1 MYFSRIVSVLLLV
14 VSLSN
19 NPTVAIDTRIV
30 NGTTATNGQYPYQ
43 ASLRILGIHYCSGS
57 ILNTRWILTAAYCI
71 NQKPVFTVV
80 VGSNTLNANGVTYQV
95 SYYVKHPLFDVETKL
110 YNAGLINTT
119 TSISYS
125 SNIQPIVITPLLP
138 FDGVVAV
145 ITGWGTNS
153 SGSVSTVNQLQ
164 SLNTI
169 VINQTFCLTLF
180 QGYPVDSTQICT
192 FLEHGGACGFDDGS
206 PVVVESSFDEFYN
219 LQSEIQA
226 KDEDNDHS
234 AVLDKF
240 EENYFKAVSLAR
252 EIIAKLAGKA
262 IVANAAASTSK
273 MEHGSVEDN
282 GEEVA
287 LASAAHGST
296 AEMDKRIVGGTTAT
310 PGQFPYVVSLRTIGN
325 VHFCGGSIIRPRWI
339 LTSAQ
344 CLSVTPNFKVVAGTN
359 SLIAGGTVYQVA
371 RSIKHP
377 SFNPTTYIYDAG
389 LVQTT
394 LYISFCGTVKP
405 VYLTHFHR
413 QVTASAVVSGWGS
426 TGYPSTIPSTLLQ
439 YLITDVISNADC
451 QRQITNLRFTLQS
464 THFCTFKSQSGDC
477 VADDGGPLVVNSVQ
491 YGIVSV
497 YACGLGYADVYTN
510 VSSVFDWILLVAKN
524 ISLTLHEDMANE
536 KIVISGIAGAFPNI
550 ENVAE
555 FYTNLDNKIKSF
567 NQIDPYWQIVTPGVP
582 SVIGKLTFPEKFDAG
597 YFGVHHK
604 QADEMHQGCRM
615 LLEQAVAAVIDSGIN
630 PDDLKGSKTGVFV
643 ANSVYESS
651 EEWIWR
657 KLSSPSFS
665 LLGSKCSAMAE
676 WISYYLQLQGPTVTS
691 NSACASS
698 LYSLDQ
704 AVMAI
709 KTGKCDS
716 ALICSFNV
724 IQNPHIHFG
733 LTQLGVLET
742 NGVTNVFDDS
752 CTGYVRSEA
761 MAVVFLQKFQDAKRI
776 YAEILNIKSN
786 TDGFKEMG
794 ISHPSDEMLIDLVK
808 EIYDEV
814 GVDINTVSFVECH
827 VTGTAAG
834 MSQEIKGVE
843 EAFCSDRKTPLLI
856 GSVKAGIGHCE
867 GASGLASLIKILI
880 GLQHNCILPN
890 QECQQLTR
898 KPDALQ
904 NGKLVVLTERLTLPS
919 DQDVIIGCNN
929 FGFGGTNSHL
939 VLKHCPN
946 FQSTNQSSNS
956 NRLVCFS
963 ARTMASLTKIINSLA
978 DNQTEEYLAL
988 LQNIFKYNNFR
999 LYVLGFNL
1007 NLDKLYPNASWPV
1020 KAPSISPLIQWQ
1032 HKDDWDILKYEMKN
1046 LSTDVA
1052 TITLEHNH
1060 WKFLTGHVV
1069 DGRTVLP
1076 GTGYLFIVWNFYLKV
1091 NRFLMNQTKIIF
1103 ENVKFYGLTFLFK
1116 QKPVALTVNLMKLQN
1131 KFEVLFGYFCV
1142 NVTSLDGT
1150 IGSIKWYNW
1159 ITFLDN
1165 LFHFTVLNNQQHH
1178 LLIPFEFDQLFI
1190 DPLKHGQALYQY
1202 NNILPI
1208 HYNPVCNRI
1217 NAPGVEIRNLILSSI
1232 KKQSQKDPYLGIYK
1246 FVPFYTNL
1254 SLENSVKVHIQLVAE
1269 NLINTLKIIEVVDA
1283 FTSDTN
1289 ELLYPIVDNV
1299 LDNEYSF
1306 IENLSIFSTKTL
1318 DYPNTI
1324 VKYKTIEQLPS
1335 GLSLVIMSCGSQR
1348 QTTVA
1353 QILENRSSFVL
1364 SRESLKYE
1372 KFKHIEVISTH
1383 RTNSENLVLLRKSR
1397 KIPQKV
1403 IEIKSDFG
1411 WLEQLKSTLLQ
1422 NQKVLLV
1429 AQNDPTSGILG
1440 LVNCLKQEVDQNVS
1454 CLFLS
1459 DRVKRFDLEDDFYQ
1473 KQLRKGLLIN
1483 VFKNGQWGSY
1493 KHLPLYQGQKSCE
1506 HVIGVSRGKL
1516 TNIEFVEGPFTKK
1529 SLISD
1534 KDLIDIY
1541 CVGLNFKNAG
1551 AATEE
1556 ISNVESNFEDLGTEF
1571 AGKDSKNSRIMGIS
1585 LNSVFSNCISANTS
1599 ITCQIPDEWSM
1610 EDAATV
1616 PAIYLTVL
1624 HALLKIARLKHG
1636 QSILIHSGT
1645 DNVGQSAINV
1655 ALYYNCNIFTTID
1668 SKEKRQYL
1676 KTLYPNILDSH
1687 IGNLGDTEFEQI
1699 ILKQTNGRGVDV
1711 VISSLTDDK
1720 LSASIRCLNQ
1730 SGIFVFLGKPDNKF
1744 FIDEVFER
1752 RTYASVSVDTFFNQP
1767 LNNKKEILSL
1777 LQEGITK
1784 GYVKPLPKTV
1794 YHRDQLQNSLSLSKH
1809 TNKIVIQIKNEL
1821 VDNHS
1826 PLNAKPR
1833 FYCDPDKV
1841 YILIGG
1847 LGGFGLELTDWLITR
1862 NAKKIILVSRS
1873 GVTTGYQ
1880 SYKLYCWKNLDC
1892 KVLSSQDDLTT
1903 EDGCIK
1909 LLTEA
1914 NALGDVDGIFNLAI
1928 DLHDAL
1934 IENQN
1939 ENTFKTIWAPKVLI
1953 TRNMDTIS
1961 KKLCPRLRKFVMF
1974 SSLVCGRGNSGQSNY
1989 GMANSVAE
1997 RICEQR
2003 KEDGYPALVIQ
2014 WAFIGDVGL
2023 VADTPSAKVSIDR
2036 IRKQNIASCWNV
2048 IDTLLTHEE
2057 TIVSSTVFDSKEI
2070 KQNANSKDILST
2082 VAELLGETSLKH
2094 ISMHSELSSLGI
2106 NSISI
2111 IQLAQYLSAECNLH
2125 ISLKELRNMTL
2136 HMLVEKN
2143 NAPKN
2148 ST

>member
-1 MYFSRIVSVLLLV
+1 MTSQEAFSAVAYKRITLVQGFSWGVIASAYVKGTLSLEHAVLLAFELKKLLKKITSV
-14 VSLSN
+14 ECMKN
-19 NPTVAIDTRIV
+19 EQT
-30 NGTTATNGQYPYQ
+30 
-43 ASLRILGIHYCSGS
+43 ILKEIKRVC
-57 ILNTRWILTAAYCI
+57 
-71 NQKPVFTVV
+71 Q
-80 VGSNTLNANGVTYQV
+80 
-95 SYYVKHPLFDVETKL
+95 ETKTINVPAL
-110 YNAGLINTT
+110 LKDVTLI
-119 TSISYS
+119 
-125 SNIQPIVITPLLP
+125 
-138 FDGVVAV
+138 
-145 ITGWGTNS
+145 
-153 SGSVSTVNQLQ
+153 
-164 SLNTI
+164 
-169 VINQTFCLTLF
+169 
-180 QGYPVDSTQICT
+180 
-192 FLEHGGACGFDDGS
+192 S
-206 PVVVESSFDEFYN
+206 P
-219 LQSEIQA
+219 
-226 KDEDNDHS
+226 
-234 AVLDKF
+234 
-240 EENYFKAVSLAR
+240 
-252 EIIAKLAGKA
+252 KA
-262 IVANAAASTSK
+262 I
-273 MEHGSVEDN
+273 
-282 GEEVA
+282 
-287 LASAAHGST
+287 
-296 AEMDKRIVGGTTAT
+296 
-310 PGQFPYVVSLRTIGN
+310 
-325 VHFCGGSIIRPRWI
+325 
-339 LTSAQ
+339 
-344 CLSVTPNFKVVAGTN
+344 
-359 SLIAGGTVYQVA
+359 
-371 RSIKHP
+371 
-377 SFNPTTYIYDAG
+377 
-389 LVQTT
+389 
-394 LYISFCGTVKP
+394 
-405 VYLTHFHR
+405 
-413 QVTASAVVSGWGS
+413 
-426 TGYPSTIPSTLLQ
+426 
-439 YLITDVISNADC
+439 
-451 QRQITNLRFTLQS
+451 
-464 THFCTFKSQSGDC
+464 
-477 VADDGGPLVVNSVQ
+477 
-491 YGIVSV
+491 
-497 YACGLGYADVYTN
+497 
-510 VSSVFDWILLVAKN
+510 
-524 ISLTLHEDMANE
+524 
-536 KIVISGIAGAFPNI
+536 KIVIG
-550 ENVAE
+550 
-555 FYTNLDNKIKSF
+555 
-567 NQIDPYWQIVTPGVP
+567 
-582 SVIGKLTFPEKFDAG
+582 
-597 YFGVHHK
+597 
-604 QADEMHQGCRM
+604 ADEMN
-615 LLEQAVAAVIDSGIN
+615 EQ
-630 PDDLKGSKTGVFV
+630 
-643 ANSVYESS
+643 
-651 EEWIWR
+651 
-657 KLSSPSFS
+657 
-665 LLGSKCSAMAE
+665 
-676 WISYYLQLQGPTVTS
+676 
-691 NSACASS
+691 
-698 LYSLDQ
+698 
-704 AVMAI
+704 
-709 KTGKCDS
+709 
-716 ALICSFNV
+716 CSFNS
-724 IQNPHIHFG
+724 NASF
-733 LTQLGVLET
+733 
-742 NGVTNVFDDS
+742 
-752 CTGYVRSEA
+752 
-761 MAVVFLQKFQDAKRI
+761 
-776 YAEILNIKSN
+776 LNIL
-786 TDGFKEMG
+786 G
-794 ISHPSDEMLIDLVK
+794 
-808 EIYDEV
+808 
-814 GVDINTVSFVECH
+814 
-827 VTGTAAG
+827 
-834 MSQEIKGVE
+834 
-843 EAFCSDRKTPLLI
+843 
-856 GSVKAGIGHCE
+856 
-867 GASGLASLIKILI
+867 
-880 GLQHNCILPN
+880 
-890 QECQQLTR
+890 
-898 KPDALQ
+898 
-904 NGKLVVLTERLTLPS
+904 
-919 DQDVIIGCNN
+919 
-929 FGFGGTNSHL
+929 
-939 VLKHCPN
+939 
-946 FQSTNQSSNS
+946 
-956 NRLVCFS
+956 
-963 ARTMASLTKIINSLA
+963 
-978 DNQTEEYLAL
+978 
-988 LQNIFKYNNFR
+988 R

-1032 HKDDWDILKYEMKN
+1032 HKDDWDILKYEMRN

-1069 DGRTVLP
+1069 D
-1076 GTGYLFIVWNFYLKV
+1076 
-1091 NRFLMNQTKIIF
+1091 
-1103 ENVKFYGLTFLFK
+1103 
-1116 QKPVALTVNLMKLQN
+1116 
-1131 KFEVLFGYFCV
+1131 
-1142 NVTSLDGT
+1142 
-1150 IGSIKWYNW
+1150 
-1159 ITFLDN
+1159 DN
-1165 LFHFTVLNNQQHH
+1165 LFHFTVLNKQQHF
-1178 LLIPFEFDQLFI
+1178 LLIPFEFEQLSI
-1190 DPLKHGQALYQY
+1190 DPLKHVQALYQY

-1283 FTSDTN
+1283 FSSDTN
-1289 ELLYPIVDNV
+1289 ILLYPIVDNV

-1353 QILENRSSFVL
+1353 KILENRSAFVL
-1364 SRESLKYE
+1364 SRESLNYE
-1372 KFKHIEVISTH
+1372 KFKHIEVISTL

-1506 HVIGVSRGKL
+1506 H
-1516 TNIEFVEGPFTKK
+1516 
-1529 SLISD
+1529 
-1534 KDLIDIY
+1534 IY

-1668 SKEKRQYL
+1668 SKEKRHYL

-1711 VISSLTDDK
+1711 VLSSLTDDK
-1720 LSASIRCLNQ
+1720 LPASIRCLNQ

-1847 LGGFGLELTDWLITR
+1847 LGGFGLELTDWLISR

-1880 SYKLYCWKNLDC
+1880 RYKLYCWKNLDC

-2070 KQNANSKDILST
+2070 KQNANSNDLLST
-2082 VAELLGETSLKH
+2082 VAEFLGETSLKH